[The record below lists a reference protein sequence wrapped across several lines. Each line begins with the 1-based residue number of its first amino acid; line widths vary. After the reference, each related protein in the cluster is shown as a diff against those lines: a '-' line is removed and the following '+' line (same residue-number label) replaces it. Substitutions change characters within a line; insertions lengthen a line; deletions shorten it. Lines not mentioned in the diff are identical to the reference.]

1 MYDGGVCVSGAEIAS
16 LAGILH
22 LRRSIRTAIGF
33 DDQEMSELADRTHIA
48 VVTRVRGRSGPRGDS
63 FDLGM
68 QELGRTGDSPL
79 SSRGVRDW

>member
-33 DDQEMSELADRTHIA
+33 DDQEMSELADCTHIA
-48 VVTRVRGRSGPRGDS
+48 VVTEPEVVAAHEAIASICLCKS
-63 FDLGM
+63 WA
-68 QELGRTGDSPL
+68 ELEILR
-79 SSRGVRDW
+79 